1 MSKIGSLTLYHTS
14 LQSARLMIN
23 HQQSVVTDLPY
34 IKKSVYNVL
43 STDIFSPFANLIS
56 SCKQKQKDSLCITI
70 MIMIIHS
77 LKVFILF
84 LIGLN
89 PPANSL

>member
-1 MSKIGSLTLYHTS
+1 
-14 LQSARLMIN
+14 MIN
-23 HQQSVVTDLPY
+23 HQQSVLTDSPY
-34 IKKSVYNVL
+34 MKKSVYNVL
-43 STDIFSPFANLIS
+43 STNMFLPFAYLIS
-56 SCKQKQKDSLCITI
+56 SCKQKQKDSLCIII

-89 PPANSL
+89 PRVIPYNQLACLAVLE